1 VFLGTHEPKLDE
13 KGRMTL
19 PAKFRDEL
27 AGGLVITRGQE
38 RCLNVWPRQQF
49 AAITAGLGQGG
60 SVTRKDLRD
69 YQRVFLS
76 GASDDVPDR
85 QGRVTIPPLLRSYA
99 GLDRDLAVIG
109 AGDRVEVWDAGAW
122 HTYLSEQED
131 SFASLSEEV
140 LALPM
145 PPST

>member
-19 PAKFRDEL
+19 PAKFREEL

-49 AAITAGLGQGG
+49 AAITAGLGAGG

-76 GASDDVPDR
+76 GASDDVPDK

-109 AGDRVEVWDAGAW
+109 AGDRVEVWDAAAW
-122 HTYLSEQED
+122 NTYLTEQEE

-140 LALPM
+140 LALPT
-145 PPST
+145 PPS

>member
-1 VFLGTHEPKLDE
+1 MFLGTHEPKLDE

-19 PAKFRDEL
+19 PAKFREDL
-27 AGGLVITRGQE
+27 AAGLVITRGQE

-49 AAITAGLGQGG
+49 AAITAGLGQSG

-76 GASDDVPDR
+76 GASDDVPDK

-109 AGDRVEVWDAGAW
+109 AGDRIEVWDAVAW
-122 HTYLSEQED
+122 ATYLSQQED

-140 LALPM
+140 LAFPM
-145 PPST
+145 PPP

>member
-1 VFLGTHEPKLDE
+1 
-13 KGRMTL
+13 M
-19 PAKFRDEL
+19 
-27 AGGLVITRGQE
+27 GQE

-76 GASDDVPDR
+76 GASDDVPDK

-109 AGDRVEVWDAGAW
+109 AGDRVEVWDAAAW
-122 HTYLSEQED
+122 STYLAEQED

-140 LALPM
+140 LAFPPQAAAETRQTVSRRTARPSPAPILTPLPRRQRRT
-145 PPST
+145 SG

>member
-1 VFLGTHEPKLDE
+1 MFLGTHEPKLDE

-19 PAKFRDEL
+19 PARFREEL

-38 RCLNVWPRQQF
+38 RCLNVWPRQKF

-76 GASDDVPDR
+76 GASDDVPDK

-109 AGDRVEVWDAGAW
+109 AGDRVEVWDAAAW
-122 HTYLSEQED
+122 NTYLSEQED

-145 PPST
+145 PPT